1 MVWREGI
8 NMSYDIDLLAVTNN
22 KVDYLRFKEHVKKH
36 NVSPITMEIFNVLGE
51 YWDNYPTRAA
61 VDLREFRTFFFIVKG
76 KKIKDPALYEIAFDN
91 LEKALTE
98 PTPIIKDLL
107 AKLIETDYATQ
118 IYDVCLKIGIGHE
131 GDLLTIEE
139 MLNQY
144 KKEIGASVEKDD
156 VFVKPSLDYLS
167 SVVASGGLSWRL
179 KELNIS
185 LGPLRKGDFVIVAA
199 RPETGK
205 TTFTAS
211 EASHMLTQLQP
222 DEHVIWINNEEA
234 SNKVMMRVIQA
245 AHQVTSSELLGDPAT
260 FETKFKSIGGER
272 FLILDDDSGIKT
284 VNKINMLFKEFKP
297 GLIIFDQLDKVHG
310 FSYEAREDLRIGKLY
325 EWARDVAKE
334 YCPVI
339 AISQVDGTGEG
350 EKWIQMNQLRGSKTD
365 KIGEADA
372 IITIGKS
379 NEPGMDLQR
388 FIHVPKNKL
397 FGGKDT
403 LEAHRHGCFEVDIEP
418 AKARY
423 ISKWRT

>member
-1 MVWREGI
+1 
-8 NMSYDIDLLAVTNN
+8 MSYDIDLLVVTSN
-22 KVDYLRFKEHVKKH
+22 KDTYNRFKEHVKKH
-36 NVSPITMEIFNVLGE
+36 NVSPITLEIFNVLGE
-51 YWDNYPTRAA
+51 YWDNYPTRTEINYP
-61 VDLREFRTFFFIVKG
+61 EFRTFFSIVKG
-76 KKIKDPALYEIAFDN
+76 RKIKDPSSYELAFDN
-91 LEKALTE
+91 LKDALDK
-98 PTPIIKDLL
+98 PSPIVKDLL
-107 AKLIETDYATQ
+107 GKLIETDYATQ
-118 IYDVCLKIGIGHE
+118 IYDVCLKIGTGMG
-131 GDLLTIEE
+131 GDLESIEPL
-139 MLNQY
+139 LNAY
-144 KKEIGASVEKDD
+144 KKEVGASVDKDD

-167 SVVASGGLSWRL
+167 STVASGGLNWRL
-179 KELNIS
+179 KELNVA
-185 LGPLRKGDFVIVAA
+185 LGPIRKGDFIIIAA

-211 EASHMLTQLQP
+211 EASYMMEQLQP
-222 DEHVIWINNEEA
+222 DEHVVWINNEEA

-245 AHQVTSSELLGDPAT
+245 YSQVTSSELLGNPKRYEED
-260 FETKFKSIGGER
+260 FLDGGGQR
-272 FLILDDDSGIKT
+272 FLILDDDSGIKS
-284 VNKINMLFKEFKP
+284 VHKIAMLFKEYKP

-310 FSYEAREDLRIGKLY
+310 FKQDREDLRIGQLY
-325 EWARDVAKE
+325 EWARDLAKE

-372 IITIGKS
+372 IVTIGKS

-397 FGGKDT
+397 FGGKET

-423 ISKWRT
+423 VSKWKTK

>member
-1 MVWREGI
+1 
-8 NMSYDIDLLAVTNN
+8 MSYDIDLLVVTSN
-22 KVDYLRFKEHVKKH
+22 KDTYNRFKEHVKKH
-36 NVSPITMEIFNVLGE
+36 NVSPITLEIFNVLGE
-51 YWDNYPTRAA
+51 YWDNYPTRTEINYP
-61 VDLREFRTFFFIVKG
+61 EFRTFFSIVKG
-76 KKIKDPALYEIAFDN
+76 RKIKDPSSYELAFDN
-91 LEKALTE
+91 LKDALDK
-98 PTPIIKDLL
+98 PSPIVKDLL
-107 AKLIETDYATQ
+107 GKLIETDYATQ
-118 IYDVCLKIGIGHE
+118 IYDVCLKIGTGMG
-131 GDLLTIEE
+131 GDLESIEPL
-139 MLNQY
+139 LNAY
-144 KKEIGASVEKDD
+144 KKEVGASVDKDD

-167 SVVASGGLSWRL
+167 STVASGGLNWRL
-179 KELNIS
+179 KELNVA
-185 LGPLRKGDFVIVAA
+185 LGPIRKGDFIIIAA

-211 EASHMLTQLQP
+211 EASYMMEQLQP
-222 DEHVIWINNEEA
+222 DEHVVWINNEEA

-245 AHQVTSSELLGDPAT
+245 YNQVTSSELLSDPKVH
-260 FETKFKSIGGER
+260 ESKFLLGGGER
-272 FLILDDDSGIKT
+272 FLILDDDSGIKST
-284 VNKINMLFKEFKP
+284 NKIAMLFKEYKP

-310 FSYEAREDLRIGKLY
+310 FKQDREDLRIGQLY
-325 EWARDVAKE
+325 EWARDLAKE

-372 IITIGKS
+372 IVTIGKS

-397 FGGKDT
+397 FGGKET

-423 ISKWRT
+423 VSKWKTK

>member
-1 MVWREGI
+1 
-8 NMSYDIDLLAVTNN
+8 MSYDIDLLVVTSN
-22 KVDYLRFKEHVKKH
+22 KDTYNRFKEHVKKH
-36 NVSPITMEIFNVLGE
+36 NVSPITLEIFNVLGE
-51 YWDNYPTRAA
+51 YWDNYPTRTEFNYA
-61 VDLREFRTFFFIVKG
+61 EFRTFFSIVKG
-76 KKIKDPALYEIAFDN
+76 RKLKDPSSYEVAFDN
-91 LEKALTE
+91 LKEALDK
-98 PTPIIKDLL
+98 PSPIVKDLL
-107 AKLIETDYATQ
+107 AKLIKTDYATQ
-118 IYDVCLKIGIGHE
+118 IYDVCLKIGTGMG
-131 GDLLTIEE
+131 GDLETIEPL
-139 MLNQY
+139 LNAY
-144 KKEIGASVEKDD
+144 KKEVGSSVEKED

-167 SVVASGGLSWRL
+167 STVASGGLNWRL
-179 KELNIS
+179 KELNVA
-185 LGPLRKGDFVIVAA
+185 LGPIRRGDFIIIAA

-211 EASHMLTQLQP
+211 EASYMMTQLQP

-245 AHQVTSSELLGDPAT
+245 YHQVTSSDLLANPKDLEADFTANGGD
-260 FETKFKSIGGER
+260 R
-272 FLILDDDSGIKT
+272 FLILDDDSGIKSAH
-284 VNKINMLFKEFKP
+284 KIATLFKEFKP

-310 FSYEAREDLRIGKLY
+310 FKQDREDLRIGQLY

-397 FGGKDT
+397 FGGKET

-423 ISKWRT
+423 VSKWKTK

>member
-1 MVWREGI
+1 
-8 NMSYDIDLLAVTNN
+8 MSYDIDLLAVISN
-22 KVDYLRFKEHVKKH
+22 KDNYTRFKEHVKKH
-36 NVSPITMEIFNVLGE
+36 NVSPITLEIFNVLND
-51 YWDNYPTRAA
+51 YWDNYPARTD
-61 VDLREFRTFFFIVKG
+61 VDLREFKTFFFIVKG
-76 KKIKDPALYEIAFDN
+76 KKIKDPSVYEVAFDN
-91 LEKALTE
+91 LEKALSD
-98 PTPIIKDLL
+98 PPPITKDLL

-118 IYDVCLKIGIGHE
+118 IYDVCLKIGTGQE
-131 GDLLTIEE
+131 GDLLSIED
-139 MLNQY
+139 MLNSY
-144 KKEIGASVEKDD
+144 KKEIGASVERDE
-156 VFVKPSLDYLS
+156 VFVKPSLSYLS
-167 SVVASGGLSWRL
+167 GVVASGGLSWRL
-179 KELNIS
+179 KELNVA
-185 LGPLRKGDFVIVAA
+185 LGPIRKGDFIIVAA

-211 EASHMLTQLQP
+211 EASHMMTQLQP

-245 AHQVTSSELLGDPAT
+245 SYQVTSSELLADPAT
-260 FETKFKSIGGER
+260 YESAFKSIGGDR

-284 VNKINMLFKEFKP
+284 VNKISMLFKEFKP

-310 FSYEAREDLRIGKLY
+310 FDYEVREDLRIGKLY

-397 FGGKDT
+397 FGGADT

-423 ISKWRT
+423 VSKWKTK

>member
-1 MVWREGI
+1 
-8 NMSYDIDLLAVTNN
+8 MSYDIDLLVVTSN
-22 KVDYLRFKEHVKKH
+22 KDTYSRFKEHVKKH
-36 NVSPITMEIFNVLGE
+36 NVSPITLEIFNVLGE
-51 YWDNYPTRAA
+51 YWDNYPTRTEFNYA
-61 VDLREFRTFFFIVKG
+61 EFRTFFSIVKG
-76 KKIKDPALYEIAFDN
+76 RKLKDPSSYEVAFDN
-91 LEKALTE
+91 LKDALDK
-98 PTPIIKDLL
+98 PSPIVKDLL

-118 IYDVCLKIGIGHE
+118 IYDVCLKIGTGMG
-131 GDLLTIEE
+131 GDLESVEPL
-139 MLNQY
+139 LNAY
-144 KKEIGASVEKDD
+144 KKEIGSSVEKED

-167 SVVASGGLSWRL
+167 GVVASGGLNWRL
-179 KELNIS
+179 KELNVA
-185 LGPLRKGDFVIVAA
+185 LGPIRKGDFIIIAA

-211 EASHMLTQLQP
+211 EASYMMTQLQP
-222 DEHVIWINNEEA
+222 DEHVLWINNEEA

-245 AHQVTSSELLGDPAT
+245 YSQVTSSELLGDPKKHEAA
-260 FETKFKSIGGER
+260 FLAGGGQR
-272 FLILDDDSGIKT
+272 FLILDDDSGVKSVT
-284 VNKINMLFKEFKP
+284 KIARLFKEFKP

-310 FSYEAREDLRIGKLY
+310 FKQDREDLRIGQLY

-372 IITIGKS
+372 IVTIGKS

-397 FGGKDT
+397 FGGPET

-418 AKARY
+418 SKARY
-423 ISKWRT
+423 VSKWKTR

>member
-1 MVWREGI
+1 
-8 NMSYDIDLLAVTNN
+8 MSYDIDLLAVTSN
-22 KVDYLRFKEHVKKH
+22 KDTYNRFKEHVKKH
-36 NVSPITMEIFNVLGE
+36 NVSSITLEIFNVLGE
-51 YWDNYPTRAA
+51 YWDNYPTRDNMDYA
-61 VDLREFRTFFFIVKG
+61 EFRTFFSIVKG
-76 KKIKDPALYEIAFDN
+76 RKLKDPSSYEVAFDN
-91 LEKALTE
+91 LKDALDK
-98 PTPIIKDLL
+98 PSAISKDLL
-107 AKLIETDYATQ
+107 GKLIETDYATQ
-118 IYDVCLKIGIGHE
+118 IYDVCLKIGTGMGGELESIE
-131 GDLLTIEE
+131 PLL
-139 MLNQY
+139 NAY
-144 KKEIGASVEKDD
+144 KKEVGSSVEKDD

-167 SVVASGGLSWRL
+167 GVVASGGLNWRL
-179 KELNIS
+179 KELNVA
-185 LGPLRKGDFVIVAA
+185 LGPIRKGDFIIIAA

-211 EASHMLTQLQP
+211 EASYMMNQLHP
-222 DEHVIWINNEEA
+222 DEHVLWINNEEA

-245 AHQVTSSELLGDPAT
+245 FSQVTSGELLGNPKLYEDE
-260 FETKFKSIGGER
+260 FISNGGNR
-272 FLILDDDSGIKT
+272 FLILDDDSGIKS
-284 VNKINMLFKEFKP
+284 VQKIATLFKMYKP

-310 FSYEAREDLRIGKLY
+310 FKQDREDLRIGQLY
-325 EWARDVAKE
+325 EWARDMAKE

-372 IITIGKS
+372 IVTIGKS

-397 FGGKDT
+397 FGGPET

-423 ISKWRT
+423 VSKWKTR

>member
-1 MVWREGI
+1 
-8 NMSYDIDLLAVTNN
+8 MSYDIDLLVVTSN
-22 KVDYLRFKEHVKKH
+22 KDTYNRFKEHVKKH
-36 NVSPITMEIFNVLGE
+36 NVSPITLEIFNVLGE
-51 YWDNYPTRAA
+51 YWDNYPERTDFNYA
-61 VDLREFRTFFFIVKG
+61 EFRTFFSIVKG
-76 KKIKDPALYEIAFDN
+76 RKLKDPSAYEVAFDN
-91 LEKALTE
+91 LKDALDK
-98 PTPIIKDLL
+98 PSPIVKDLL
-107 AKLIETDYATQ
+107 GKLIETDYATQ
-118 IYDVCLKIGIGHE
+118 IYDVCLKIGTGMGGELESIE
-131 GDLLTIEE
+131 PLL
-139 MLNQY
+139 NAY
-144 KKEIGASVEKDD
+144 KKEVGSSVEKDE

-167 SVVASGGLSWRL
+167 STVASGGLNWRL
-179 KELNIS
+179 KELNVA
-185 LGPLRKGDFVIVAA
+185 LGPIRKGDFIIIAA

-211 EASHMLTQLQP
+211 EASYMMEQLQP

-245 AHQVTSSELLGDPAT
+245 YSQVTSSELLGNPKKYEED
-260 FETKFKSIGGER
+260 FLDGGGQR
-272 FLILDDDSGIKT
+272 FLILDDDSGIKS
-284 VNKINMLFKEFKP
+284 VNKIATLFKEFKP

-310 FSYEAREDLRIGKLY
+310 FKQDREDLRIGQLY

-397 FGGKDT
+397 FGGAET

-418 AKARY
+418 ARARY
-423 ISKWRT
+423 VSKWKTR

>member
-1 MVWREGI
+1 
-8 NMSYDIDLLAVTNN
+8 MSYDIDLLVVTSN
-22 KVDYLRFKEHVKKH
+22 KDTYNRFKEHVKKH
-36 NVSPITMEIFNVLGE
+36 NVSPITLEIFNVLGE
-51 YWDNYPTRAA
+51 YWDNYPTRTEINYS
-61 VDLREFRTFFFIVKG
+61 EFRTFFSIVKG
-76 KKIKDPALYEIAFDN
+76 RKVKDPSAYEVAFDN
-91 LEKALTE
+91 LKDALDK
-98 PTPIIKDLL
+98 PSPIVKDLL
-107 AKLIETDYATQ
+107 GKLIETDYATQ
-118 IYDVCLKIGIGHE
+118 IYDVCLKIGTGMGGE
-131 GDLLTIEE
+131 LESIEP
-139 MLNQY
+139 MLNAY

-167 SVVASGGLSWRL
+167 GVVASGGLRWRL
-179 KELNIS
+179 KELNVA
-185 LGPLRKGDFVIVAA
+185 LGPIRKGDFIIVAA

-211 EASHMLTQLQP
+211 EASYMMTQLQP

-234 SNKVMMRVIQA
+234 SNKVMMRVIQSYN
-245 AHQVTSSELLGDPAT
+245 QVTSSELLGDPAT
-260 FETKFKSIGGER
+260 HEAKFIAGGGQR
-272 FLILDDDSGIKT
+272 FLILDDDSGIKS
-284 VNKINMLFKEFKP
+284 VAKIAMLFKEYKP

-310 FSYEAREDLRIGKLY
+310 FKQDREDLRIGQLY

-372 IITIGKS
+372 IVTIGKS

-397 FGGKDT
+397 FGGPET

-423 ISKWRT
+423 VSKWKTR

>member
-1 MVWREGI
+1 
-8 NMSYDIDLLAVTNN
+8 MSYDIDLLVVTSN
-22 KVDYLRFKEHVKKH
+22 KDTYNRFKEHVKKH
-36 NVSPITMEIFNVLGE
+36 NVSPITLEIFNVLGE
-51 YWDNYPTRAA
+51 YWDNYPTRSELNYA
-61 VDLREFRTFFFIVKG
+61 EFRTFFSIVKG
-76 KKIKDPALYEIAFDN
+76 RKIKDPSAYEVAFDN
-91 LEKALTE
+91 LKDALDK
-98 PTPIIKDLL
+98 PSPIVKDLL
-107 AKLIETDYATQ
+107 GKLIETDYATQ
-118 IYDVCLKIGIGHE
+118 IYDVCLKIGTGMG
-131 GDLLTIEE
+131 GDLESIEPL
-139 MLNQY
+139 LNAY
-144 KKEIGASVEKDD
+144 KKEVGASVEKDD

-167 SVVASGGLSWRL
+167 STVASGGLNWRL
-179 KELNIS
+179 KELNVA
-185 LGPLRKGDFVIVAA
+185 LGPIRKGDFIIIAA

-211 EASHMLTQLQP
+211 EASYMMEQLNP
-222 DEHVIWINNEEA
+222 DEHVVWINNEEA

-245 AHQVTSSELLGDPAT
+245 YSQVTSSELLGNPKRYEED
-260 FETKFKSIGGER
+260 FLDGGGQR
-272 FLILDDDSGIKT
+272 FLILDDDSGIKS
-284 VNKINMLFKEFKP
+284 VHKIAMLFKEYKP

-310 FSYEAREDLRIGKLY
+310 FKQDREDLRIGQLY
-325 EWARDVAKE
+325 EWARDLAKE

-372 IITIGKS
+372 IVTIGKS

-397 FGGKDT
+397 FGGKET

-423 ISKWRT
+423 VSKWKTK

>member
-1 MVWREGI
+1 
-8 NMSYDIDLLAVTNN
+8 MSYDIDLLVVTSN
-22 KVDYLRFKEHVKKH
+22 KDTYNRFKEHVKKH
-36 NVSPITMEIFNVLGE
+36 NVSPITLEIFNVLGE
-51 YWDNYPTRAA
+51 YWDNYPTRTEFNYA
-61 VDLREFRTFFFIVKG
+61 EFRTFFSIVKG
-76 KKIKDPALYEIAFDN
+76 RKLKDPSSYEVAFDN
-91 LEKALTE
+91 LKEALDK
-98 PTPIIKDLL
+98 PSPIVKDLL
-107 AKLIETDYATQ
+107 AKLIKTDYATQ
-118 IYDVCLKIGIGHE
+118 IYDVCLKIGTGMG
-131 GDLLTIEE
+131 GDLETIEPL
-139 MLNQY
+139 LNAY
-144 KKEIGASVEKDD
+144 KKEVGSSVEKED

-167 SVVASGGLSWRL
+167 STVASGGLNWRL
-179 KELNIS
+179 KELNVA
-185 LGPLRKGDFVIVAA
+185 LGPIRRGDFIIIAA

-211 EASHMLTQLQP
+211 EASYMMTQLQP

-245 AHQVTSSELLGDPAT
+245 YHQVTSSDLLANPKDLEADFTANGGD
-260 FETKFKSIGGER
+260 R
-272 FLILDDDSGIKT
+272 FLILDDDSGIKSAH
-284 VNKINMLFKEFKP
+284 KIATLFKEFKP

-310 FSYEAREDLRIGKLY
+310 FKQDREDLRIGQLY

-397 FGGKDT
+397 FGGKET
-403 LEAHRHGCFEVDIEP
+403 LEAHRCFEVDIEP

-423 ISKWRT
+423 VSKWKTK

>member
-1 MVWREGI
+1 L
-8 NMSYDIDLLAVTNN
+8 DIATGKDRDLLDV
-22 KVDYLRFKEHVKKH
+22 
-36 NVSPITMEIFNVLGE
+36 
-51 YWDNYPTRAA
+51 
-61 VDLREFRTFFFIVKG
+61 
-76 KKIKDPALYEIAFDN
+76 
-91 LEKALTE
+91 E
-98 PTPIIKDLL
+98 P
-107 AKLIETDYATQ
+107 
-118 IYDVCLKIGIGHE
+118 
-131 GDLLTIEE
+131 
-139 MLNQY
+139 MLQDF
-144 KKEIGASVEKDD
+144 KKEVGASVDRSE
-156 VFVKPSLDYLS
+156 VFVQPSLDYLS
-167 SVVASGGLSWRL
+167 GVVASGGLNWRL

-185 LGPLRKGDFVIVAA
+185 LGPIRKGDFIIIAA

-211 EASHMLTQLQP
+211 EASFMLEQLQP

-245 AHQVTSSELLGDPAT
+245 AYQVTSSELLADPAT
-260 FETKFKSIGGER
+260 YEAGFKSLGGER
-272 FLILDDDSGIKT
+272 FLILDDDSGIKS
-284 VNKINMLFKEFKP
+284 VNKIATLFKEFKP
-297 GLIIFDQLDKVHG
+297 GLIIFDQLDKVQG
-310 FSYEAREDLRIGKLY
+310 FHHEVREDLRIGKLY
-325 EWARDVAKE
+325 EWARDIAKE

-388 FIHVPKNKL
+388 YIHVPKNKL

-403 LEAHRHGCFEVDIEP
+403 LEAHRHGCFEVEIEP

-423 ISKWRT
+423 VSKWRTK

>member
-1 MVWREGI
+1 
-8 NMSYDIDLLAVTNN
+8 MSYDIDLLAVTSN
-22 KVDYLRFKEHVKKH
+22 KVDYQRFKEHVKKH
-36 NVSPITMEIFNVLGE
+36 NVSPITLEIFNVLGE
-51 YWDNYPTRAA
+51 YWDNYPARTTI
-61 VDLREFRTFFFIVKG
+61 DFREFRTFFFIVKG
-76 KKIKDPALYEIAFDN
+76 KKIKDPATYEIAFDN
-91 LEKALTE
+91 LKEALDKPPPITKA
-98 PTPIIKDLL
+98 LL
-107 AKLIETDYATQ
+107 AKLIETDYATH
-118 IYDVCLKIGIGHE
+118 IYDVCLKIGTGHG
-131 GDLLTIEE
+131 GDLLSIEE
-139 MLNQY
+139 MLNHY
-144 KKEIGASVEKDD
+144 KKEIGASVEKDE

-167 SVVASGGLSWRL
+167 GVVASGGLSWRL
-179 KELNIS
+179 KELNVS
-185 LGPLRKGDFVIVAA
+185 LGPLRKGDFVIIAA

-211 EASHMLTQLQP
+211 EASYMMSQLQP

-245 AHQVTSSELLGDPAT
+245 TSQVTSSELLADPAT
-260 FETKFKSIGGER
+260 YEALFTAAGGDR

-284 VNKINMLFKEFKP
+284 VNKISMLFKEFKP

-310 FSYEAREDLRIGKLY
+310 FDYEVREDLRIGKLY

-372 IITIGKS
+372 IVTIGKS

-397 FGGKDT
+397 FGGPDT
-403 LEAHRHGCFEVDIEP
+403 LEAHRHGCFEVEIEP

-423 ISKWRT
+423 VSKWKTR

>member
-1 MVWREGI
+1 
-8 NMSYDIDLLAVTNN
+8 MSYDIDLLVVTSN
-22 KVDYLRFKEHVKKH
+22 KDNYNRFKEHVKKH
-36 NVSPITMEIFNVLGE
+36 NVSPITLEIFNVLGE
-51 YWDNYPTRAA
+51 YWDNYPTRTEINYS
-61 VDLREFRTFFFIVKG
+61 EFRTFFSIVKG
-76 KKIKDPALYEIAFDN
+76 RKLKDPSSYEVAFDN
-91 LEKALTE
+91 LNDALAK
-98 PTPIIKDLL
+98 PSPIVKDLL

-118 IYDVCLKIGIGHE
+118 IYDVCLKIGTGMGGE
-131 GDLLTIEE
+131 LESIEP
-139 MLNQY
+139 MLNAY
-144 KKEIGASVEKDD
+144 KKEIGTSVEKED
-156 VFVKPSLDYLS
+156 VFVNPSLSYIS
-167 SVVASGGLSWRL
+167 EVVATGGLNWRL
-179 KELNIS
+179 KELNVA
-185 LGPLRKGDFVIVAA
+185 LGPLRKGDFIIIAA

-211 EASHMLTQLQP
+211 EASYMLTQLQP

-245 AHQVTSSELLGDPAT
+245 YHGVTTGDLLGNAAHYEDE
-260 FETKFKSIGGER
+260 FISNGGKR
-272 FLILDDDSGIKT
+272 FLVLDDDSGIKSAH
-284 VNKINMLFKEFKP
+284 KIARLFKEYKP

-310 FSYEAREDLRIGKLY
+310 FKQDREDLRIGQLY

-388 FIHVPKNKL
+388 YIHVPKNKL
-397 FGGKDT
+397 FGGSDT
-403 LEAHRHGCFEVDIEP
+403 LEAHRHGCFEVEIEP

-423 ISKWRT
+423 VSKWKTR

>member
-1 MVWREGI
+1 
-8 NMSYDIDLLAVTNN
+8 MSYDIDLLVVTSN
-22 KVDYLRFKEHVKKH
+22 KDTYNRFKEHVKKH
-36 NVSPITMEIFNVLGE
+36 NVSPITLEIFNVLGE
-51 YWDNYPTRAA
+51 YWDNYPTRTDINYA
-61 VDLREFRTFFFIVKG
+61 EFRTFFSIVKG
-76 KKIKDPALYEIAFDN
+76 RKVKDPSAYEVAFDN
-91 LEKALTE
+91 LKDALDKPPPIVKAL
-98 PTPIIKDLL
+98 LG
-107 AKLIETDYATQ
+107 KLIETDYATQ
-118 IYDVCLKIGIGHE
+118 IYDVCLKIGTGMG
-131 GDLLTIEE
+131 GDLESIEPL
-139 MLNQY
+139 LNAY
-144 KKEIGASVEKDD
+144 KKEVGASVDKEE

-167 SVVASGGLSWRL
+167 GVVASGGLNWRL
-179 KELNIS
+179 KELNVA
-185 LGPLRKGDFVIVAA
+185 LGPIRKGDFIIIAA

-211 EASHMLTQLQP
+211 EASYMMTQLQP

-245 AHQVTSSELLGDPAT
+245 YSQVTSSELLSNPKKHEVDFLDG
-260 FETKFKSIGGER
+260 GGER
-272 FLILDDDSGIKT
+272 FLILDDDSGIKS
-284 VNKINMLFKEFKP
+284 VNKIAMLFKEYKP

-310 FSYEAREDLRIGKLY
+310 FKQDREDLRIGQLY

-372 IITIGKS
+372 IVTIGKS

-397 FGGKDT
+397 FGGAET
-403 LEAHRHGCFEVDIEP
+403 LEAHRHGCFEVEIEP
-418 AKARY
+418 ARARY
-423 ISKWRT
+423 VSKWKTK

>member
-1 MVWREGI
+1 
-8 NMSYDIDLLAVTNN
+8 MSYDIDLLVVTSN
-22 KVDYLRFKEHVKKH
+22 KDTYNRFKEHVKKH
-36 NVSPITMEIFNVLGE
+36 NVSPITLEIFSVLGE
-51 YWDNYPTRAA
+51 YWDNYPTRTEINYP
-61 VDLREFRTFFFIVKG
+61 EFRTFFSIVKG
-76 KKIKDPALYEIAFDN
+76 RKLKDPSSYELAFDN
-91 LEKALTE
+91 LKDALDK
-98 PTPIIKDLL
+98 PSPIVKDLL
-107 AKLIETDYATQ
+107 GKLIETDYATQ
-118 IYDVCLKIGIGHE
+118 IYDVCLKIGTGMG
-131 GDLLTIEE
+131 GDLESIEPL
-139 MLNQY
+139 LNAY
-144 KKEIGASVEKDD
+144 KKEVGASVDKDD

-167 SVVASGGLSWRL
+167 STVASGGLNWRL
-179 KELNIS
+179 KELNVA
-185 LGPLRKGDFVIVAA
+185 LGPIRKGDFIIIAA

-211 EASHMLTQLQP
+211 EASYMMTQLQP
-222 DEHVIWINNEEA
+222 DEHVVWINNEEA

-245 AHQVTSSELLGDPAT
+245 YNQVTSSELLSDPKVH
-260 FETKFKSIGGER
+260 ESKFLLGGGER
-272 FLILDDDSGIKT
+272 FLILDDDSGIKST
-284 VNKINMLFKEFKP
+284 NKIAMLFKEYKP

-310 FSYEAREDLRIGKLY
+310 FKQDREDLRIGQLY
-325 EWARDVAKE
+325 EWARDLAKE

-372 IITIGKS
+372 IVTIGKS

-397 FGGKDT
+397 FGGKET

-423 ISKWRT
+423 VSKWKTK